1 MSKEQRRRR
10 PRIKFDERNG
20 TITGGTIT
28 NLRSLF
34 SLNVVRT
41 IDKLINDILVA
52 FTRNE
57 LRGLAF
63 LTTTMYR
70 QDENTQILRGYFRI
84 TDPAMETSRVFLKE
98 STFDIMIT
106 KDRRT
111 DVQIDQIEEYD
122 FKSGIPFLTS
132 KQPNAVQLP
141 KIRWFDY
148 TGPVN
153 VISRLVQQETPWR
166 LPDMYVMY
174 NGPDMPQLEVGV
186 LIAPYENF
194 HYPQE
199 LNVRY
204 IGNSTRIYEK
214 GIGKVTS
221 IYNKENQLIVSENIR
236 FRVRNPIN
244 GDVDITGRTTTA
256 DRIRSRRETQD
267 SDSTLD
273 IAMDTIT
280 ISEDQ

>member
-10 PRIKFDERNG
+10 PRVKIDERNG

-34 SLNVVRT
+34 SINVVRT

-84 TDPAMETSRVFLKE
+84 TDTAMETSRVFLKE
-98 STFDIMIT
+98 STFDIIIT
-106 KDRRT
+106 KNRRT
-111 DVQIDQIEEYD
+111 DVHIDQIEED
-122 FKSGIPFLTS
+122 NFKSDITFLTS

-141 KIRWFDY
+141 KTRWFDY

-166 LPDMYVMY
+166 LPDMHVMY

-204 IGNSTRIYEK
+204 IGNSIRKYET
-214 GIGKVTS
+214 GIGYVTS
-221 IYNKENQLIVSENIR
+221 IYNEEGQLITSENIR
-236 FRVRNPIN
+236 FRVKKPVNEN
-244 GDVDITGRTTTA
+244 VNITGRTNA
-256 DRIRSRRETQD
+256 AERIRSRKETRD
-267 SDSTLD
+267 SDSVTET
-273 IAMDTIT
+273 AMDID